1 MTGFSGENNVFEWM
15 QFIACVVFILKFW
28 MSTGIIML
36 ASFSAVK
43 YLQANGLSL
52 TSGLLVF
59 FSIGHL
65 ICNVYY
71 MFSMFNSVNGFQR
84 LARAFMSFLKLVC
97 QIAFSSVVFGCCL
110 WLVVECL
117 IQAFNYPIPTISI
130 VLGVFAV
137 LLISKKI
144 HQAKLLPDMLPTSPL
159 PFAYPMTSGRVRP
172 KTSQKVNSTAIDYVL
187 SAIFWL
193 GLLSGLLWF
202 ATGVLSGLIWFAT
215 ICFTATINNPAFSL
229 PIVGSVSTVLL
240 SRRLIGDQ

>member
-15 QFIACVVFILKFW
+15 RIIAFILNIG
-28 MSTGIIML
+28 MCAGIIML

-65 ICNVYY
+65 IRTVYY
-71 MFSMFNSVNGFQR
+71 MYYMLNSENGFQR
-84 LARAFMSFLKLVC
+84 LSRAFMSFLKLVC
-97 QIAFSSVVFGCCL
+97 PIAFASVVFGCCL

-117 IQAFNYPIPTISI
+117 ILTFNYPITTISI

-137 LLISKKI
+137 LLICKKI
-144 HQAKLLPDMLPTSPL
+144 HQAELLPDMLTKPI
-159 PFAYPMTSGRVRP
+159 PFAYPMTSYRVRP
-172 KTSQKVNSTAIDYVL
+172 KSSSLPNPTAIDYVL
-187 SAIFWL
+187 SVIFWL
-193 GLLSGLLWF
+193 GLLSGLLWL
-202 ATGVLSGLIWFAT
+202 ATGVLSGLLWFAT
-215 ICFTATINNPAFSL
+215 ICLTITINNPAFSL

-240 SRRLIGDQ
+240 SKRLIGDQ